1 MAKSK
6 SSAAKKR
13 QRGIK
18 TLLKES
24 GPMTLQTLC
33 WWKLNSIPPNLLPNH
48 VQIFTNGTTGEQFLA
63 ESSALSQSDLAYLPF
78 SKKPDRRTITRV
90 YKQAESNR
98 LTRLPPEIL
107 RLIYDSIDPM
117 EGGGGG
123 ILAQFALCKAVF
135 PLLERYWDSRGP
147 ESLQYVLRSVMCS
160 LDPLP
165 TIYTKHTSDLHPQP
179 NDWRESHS
187 SWVLEGNPLPN
198 MLRYYSELR
207 GLQLPRYGEERWVEQ
222 LKNQAEK
229 MLAYHVKEA
238 HGGYSPELILS
249 CLFGTANSPPCNLE
263 AHYQSVVRQGTSK
276 YIVININVVPGLQFL
291 PNGTCSVYN
300 NERILLSVREL
311 CRIQRLLGLASF
323 MTETG
328 QGLMRQLTAFDGD
341 WGNWKPVDEFWGDVF
356 EAADAIIE
364 KLQDA
369 YIRTGGWQIRWIP

>member
-6 SSAAKKR
+6 SSAAKK
-13 QRGIK
+13 Q
-18 TLLKES
+18 S
-24 GPMTLQTLC
+24 GPMTFQTLC
-33 WWKLNSIPPNLLPNH
+33 WWKLHSIPPTLLPNH
-48 VQIFTNGTTGEQFLA
+48 VQMFTNGTTGAQFLA
-63 ESSALSQSDLAYLPF
+63 ESSALSQSDLADLPF

-90 YKQAESNR
+90 YKQAESKR

-107 RLIYDSIDPM
+107 RLIYDSFDPM

-135 PLLERYWDSRGP
+135 PLLERYWDSRGQ
-147 ESLQYVLRSVMCS
+147 ESLQYVLRSVICS
-160 LDPLP
+160 AALDPLP
-165 TIYTKHTSDLHPQP
+165 TIYTKYTSAYHPQP
-179 NDWRESHS
+179 NIWRESHD

-198 MLRYYSELR
+198 MLRYYSDLR
-207 GLQLPRYGEERWVEQ
+207 GLQLPRYSEVRWVGQ
-222 LKNQAEK
+222 FKNQVEK
-229 MLAYHVKEA
+229 MFAYHVKEA

-276 YIVININVVPGLQFL
+276 YIVININAVPQMQPL
-291 PNGTCSVYN
+291 PNGTWSVN
-300 NERILLSVREL
+300 ANERILLSVREL

-323 MTETG
+323 MTKTG
-328 QGLMRQLTAFDGD
+328 QGLMRQLTAFNGD
-341 WGNWKPVDEFWGDVF
+341 WCNWKPVDGFWGDAF

-369 YIRTGGWQIRWIP
+369 YIRTGGWQTRWIP